1 MTSELKLLGAAMV
14 SVRPAGSASASPGS
28 TPAGPHANAQRGK
41 PRFQSTRIFC
51 HSQTDR
57 LLCHPVQ
64 QGAHDTH
71 IHKLTYSTYMY
82 EQLNSCMHTYIH
94 NIYTQNYVHK
104 FELLF

>member
-28 TPAGPHANAQRGK
+28 TPAGPHANAERGK
-41 PRFQSTRIFC
+41 PRFQSTRVFC

-64 QGAHDTH
+64 QGAHTCIHDTH
-71 IHKLTYSTYMY
+71 IHKLTYSTY
-82 EQLNSCMHTYIH
+82 
-94 NIYTQNYVHK
+94 IYDTQNCIHK